1 MSDLLGKESLEVLST
16 TSFRDYIR
24 RVVTGLKQPKE
35 SGEYSYARFQ
45 LQRVILPFATTVV
58 FCAGM
63 ILSVSF
69 LNMSGGE
76 GQAPNVTAT
85 VIDPEKI
92 KLDLPPDEIKPEK
105 LEPEKFTEVPN
116 DVPVDVP
123 QTSVE
128 NTMGGTGPLNVPGIG
143 VGGDS
148 DTPMVHM
155 APVMTKSPQ
164 IIKGL
169 YGNRTKG
176 GRQQA
181 LSVYNKTGNSAASES
196 AVLRALNWLKRHQDP
211 DGSWR
216 TADKTDATAMAG
228 LALLCFLAHNETPS
242 SAEFGQ
248 TVENAMK
255 YIVSKQDKNGS
266 FGREYTH
273 GICTYALCEGF
284 ALTKI
289 MALRDAADKGL
300 DVIIKGQQPQGGYN
314 YKYEKGERWDLSVAG
329 WQFQAMKAAK
339 MAGLG
344 TSQLDAA
351 IKLGSDFLR
360 QQAFAPG
367 RGGFGYSGTPGKQ
380 GTGATPSMTGAG
392 VLCLQL
398 LGFPNVPEVRAGLE
412 FLKDTPCAW
421 TGGTTN
427 APKVDVVGKKDGG
440 AKNPI
445 YAWYYITQAKFQ
457 SGGKD
462 WDRWNSLFSKEIVEG
477 QEKDG
482 HWDFGDHGGPV
493 YSTTLCCLM
502 LEVYYRYLPTY
513 KHAEEVTEVKAEA
526 SDDVV
531 VEVN

>member
-1 MSDLLGKESLEVLST
+1 MSELDRDTTLMMMEESIL
-16 TSFRDYIR
+16 R
-24 RVVTGLKQPKE
+24 RFQRIARGLRADKD
-35 SGEYSYARFQ
+35 SGEYRFAKFE
-45 LQRVILPFATTVV
+45 LLRMVSSWGLAFGISLLVVSALLMFAVGQAMRKDRTVEV
-58 FCAGM
+58 M
-63 ILSVSF
+63 VMQPETVKLDD
-69 LNMSGGE
+69 LNKEIEKIEQPPPDTETFIPDAPVVGE
-76 GQAPNVTAT
+76 GAHVDIPGPKVADNM
-85 VIDPEKI
+85 
-92 KLDLPPDEIKPEK
+92 
-105 LEPEKFTEVPN
+105 
-116 DVPVDVP
+116 PVS
-123 QTSVE
+123 T
-128 NTMGGTGPLNVPGIG
+128 
-143 VGGDS
+143 
-148 DTPMVHM
+148 TPIM
-155 APVMTKSPQ
+155 AKSPL
-164 IIKGL
+164 ILKGL
-169 YGNRTKG
+169 AGTMQNRTASARAGALRGFG
-176 GRQQA
+176 G
-181 LSVYNKTGNSAASES
+181 SERTEQ
-196 AVLRALNWLKRHQDP
+196 AVLRALRWLKAHQDA

-216 TADKTDATAMAG
+216 TTDKTDATAMAG

-242 SAEFGQ
+242 SPEFGQ

-255 YIVSKQDKNGS
+255 FIVSKQDKNGS

-300 DVIIKGQQPQGGYN
+300 DVILKGQQPQGGYN

-344 TSQLDAA
+344 TSQLEAA

-360 QQAFAPG
+360 QQAFAPA

-380 GTGATPSMTGAG
+380 GTAATPSMTGAG

-398 LGFPNVPEVRAGLE
+398 LGFPNVPEVRAGLDFVKE
-412 FLKDTPCAW
+412 TPCAW
-421 TGGTTN
+421 AGGTTN
-427 APKVDVVGKKDGG
+427 APKAEVVAKKDGG
-440 AKNPI
+440 AKNPV

-457 SGGKD
+457 AGGKD

-493 YSTTLCCLM
+493 YTTTLCCLM

-513 KHAEEVTEVKAEA
+513 KHAEEITEVKAEA